1 MNCGFA
7 VCVDVNDMA
16 MDAVH
21 TRHWSWK
28 SVCCLITKRIRW
40 PQTSGKGILVY
51 RHVAGGCIQ
60 WMFKFNFFYSKRQI
74 SQNLYNTSELN
85 TVRHT
90 KCTKS
95 ILSIQNS
102 KVFNININVYV
113 IRKGYN
119 LQKMTG
125 VQGNR
130 DNGEPLSQSVT

>member
-1 MNCGFA
+1 M
-7 VCVDVNDMA
+7 DVQ
-16 MDAVH
+16 V
-21 TRHWSWK
+21 
-28 SVCCLITKRIRW
+28 
-40 PQTSGKGILVY
+40 Q
-51 RHVAGGCIQ
+51 
-60 WMFKFNFFYSKRQI
+60 FFLFQRQI
-74 SQNLYNTSELN
+74 SQKLYNTSELN

-113 IRKGYN
+113 IRKGYD

-130 DNGEPLSQSVT
+130 DNGEPLSQSGT